1 MEMKCLPSKPDRA
14 EMDMA
19 RLAMGAVNADA
30 TVPFLVMDW
39 AARRVMG
46 AFMYRREEN
55 MMLMDVL

>member
-1 MEMKCLPSKPDRA
+1 
-14 EMDMA
+14 
-19 RLAMGAVNADA
+19 LAMGAVNADA